1 MDSAHMISTIE
12 YQGFIDTHNQ
22 IIWKNNNVCVS
33 VGGGGGGWGVDK
45 YVSWCFTPSQPVRL
59 YIRAMG

>member
-1 MDSAHMISTIE
+1 MDSAHMIPAIE

-33 VGGGGGGWGVDK
+33 VGGWGGGCG
-45 YVSWCFTPSQPVRL
+45 
-59 YIRAMG
+59 